1 MFLHL
6 GKNESVREK
15 EVVGI
20 FDMETATLSRETRS
34 FLKRMQNELKT
45 VSLCDDIPKTFVL
58 CDNSYTDTVYI
69 TQLSPGTTVKRSRR
83 GVFSPTIQGEIQNR

>member
-6 GKNESVREK
+6 GKNESVDEK

-20 FDMETATLSRETRS
+20 FDMETATRSKETII
-34 FLKRMQNELKT
+34 FLKQMQSDRKN

-69 TQLSPGTTVKRSRR
+69 TQLSPATTAKRGKHGILRVDYAR
-83 GVFSPTIQGEIQNR
+83 ENTE